1 MSNTLTLAAGAAT
14 VYVPP
19 SRADALAAALAT
31 TIGGEPL
38 PESLRAP
45 APQVPQF
52 TNARDALAWILGGPA
67 R

>member
-14 VYVPP
+14 VYVPAT
-19 SRADALAAALAT
+19 RMEALAEALGT
-31 TIGGEPL
+31 TISGQPL

-45 APQVPQF
+45 APARPQF
-52 TNARDALAWILGGPA
+52 ATTRDAIAWMLGGPA